1 MIDSLIRRLD
11 LQARLLGE
19 MMERLGVD
27 PGGAAREA
35 SGAGLAA
42 AASRCRACGSW
53 DACKGFLEATEG
65 LAPAAPAFCPNGD
78 FFNRTAAV
86 PPA

>member
-1 MIDSLIRRLD
+1 VIDSLIQRMD

-27 PGGAAREA
+27 PELAAREA

-42 AASRCRACGSW
+42 AALRCRACGSKA
-53 DACKGFLEATEG
+53 ACKGFLSATEG

-78 FFNRTAAV
+78 FFDRTAT